1 MTAIP
6 HHRTARP
13 ATPAG
18 PLTVAQAMQPAEL
31 RIDTNTM
38 VDKAVDI
45 IHAADADHVI
55 LHAEDGRCLGI
66 VRRAQLA
73 PYRTRSWYT
82 ARTPIGNIR
91 HDQGPFA
98 RPEMS
103 AAEAMA
109 TMRARGMRVWAVTD
123 EAGRAVGLLTPD
135 TLRTALTGTADPLDA
150 AA

>member
-1 MTAIP
+1 MTAIA
-6 HHRTARP
+6 HHRATGQ

-18 PLTVAQAMQPAEL
+18 PPTVARAMRAAEL
-31 RIDTNTM
+31 WIDTDTM
-38 VDKAVDI
+38 VDQAIDL

-55 LHAEDGRCLGI
+55 LHAEDGRCLGV

-82 ARTPIGNIR
+82 ARTPIGNIA
-91 HDQGPFA
+91 HDRGPFA
-98 RPEMS
+98 RPEMP
-103 AAEAMA
+103 AAEALA
-109 TMRARGMRVWAVTD
+109 AMRARGMQVWAVTD

-135 TLRTALTGTADPLDA
+135 ALRAVLTGTADPLDA